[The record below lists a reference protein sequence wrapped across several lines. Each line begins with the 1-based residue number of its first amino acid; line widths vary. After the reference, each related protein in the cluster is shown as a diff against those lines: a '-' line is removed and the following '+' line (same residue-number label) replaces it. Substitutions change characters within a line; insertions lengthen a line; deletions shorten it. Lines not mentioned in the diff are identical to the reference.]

1 MRQKS
6 FREKMIKKNQMFP
19 GPTAAD
25 VLATLVQRCAPDV
38 EAYLTNGGAI
48 ADDVMEV
55 FSPPRIL
62 EHTVALGL
70 RGDLS
75 ADLATGWDLSLEH
88 HRANLLTEIV
98 RRRPKIVIL
107 EPPCTWFS
115 QLLSLNWKHMPRHLR
130 EQRLAAAVVL
140 FEFCLLIMRIR
151 LHAGRAFIL
160 EHPLGATSWKHPQI
174 NDVMFSFAN
183 IFWADFDF
191 CMFGTRVKKATRLM
205 TNIPHV
211 YKRFMKVR
219 CD

>member
-1 MRQKS
+1 
-6 FREKMIKKNQMFP
+6 MFP

-38 EAYLTNGGAI
+38 VPYTQHSLAFSERTFVSQG
-48 ADDVMEV
+48 DVMEV

-62 EHTVALGL
+62 EHTAALGL

-140 FEFCLLIMRIR
+140 FEFCLLIMRIQ
-151 LHAGRAFIL
+151 LHAGRAFVL
-160 EHPLGATSWKHPQI
+160 EHPRGATSWKHPQ
-174 NDVMFSFAN
+174 V
-183 IFWADFDF
+183 
-191 CMFGTRVKKATRLM
+191 
-205 TNIPHV
+205 
-211 YKRFMKVR
+211 
-219 CD
+219 